1 MDGTA
6 PSATAS
12 GAAMLRAAHLLVDD
26 EPKIFRDE
34 WAVFF
39 LDERRRRMAANREAM
54 GTDITRASRS
64 TVCARSVL
72 TEAEVDA
79 FVEAGGAQYVVL
91 GAGYD
96 SFALRRGD
104 LADRL
109 TVFEVDHPSTQ
120 RAKRAALAAG
130 GVPEPA
136 HVRFVPV
143 DFEVDRLETELAKAG
158 WRRDRPSVFSWLGV
172 TMYLTDA
179 ATFATLELV
188 ASCARTTSIVFQ
200 YSVTGP
206 TVQAGDLEIRDRASQ
221 GVAAA
226 GEPWINFYEPSVL
239 VGRLFAAGYSAVE
252 DLRTAELQPRLFGA
266 RRDGL
271 WWPTTNGLAIARV

>member
-1 MDGTA
+1 MDGSA

-39 LDERRRRMAANREAM
+39 LDERRRRMAANRDAM

-64 TVCARSVL
+64 TVCARSTV
-72 TEAEVDA
+72 TEEEIDA
-79 FVEAGGAQYVVL
+79 FVAAGGAQLVVL

-104 LADRL
+104 LAADL

-120 RAKRAALAAG
+120 RAKREALAAG
-130 GVPEPA
+130 GVSEPA
-136 HVRFVPV
+136 HARFVPV
-143 DFEVDRLETELAKAG
+143 DFEVDRLEAELAKAG
-158 WRRDRPSVFSWLGV
+158 WRRDRPTFFSWLGV

-179 ATFATLELV
+179 ATFATLELA
-188 ASCARTTSIVFQ
+188 ASCAKGSAIVFQ

-206 TVQAGDLEIRDRASQ
+206 TVEAGDLEIRDRASQ
-221 GVAAA
+221 GVAAG
-226 GEPWINFYEPSVL
+226 GEPWINFYDPPVL
-239 VGRLFAAGYSAVE
+239 VGRLFAAGFAAVD
-252 DLRTAELQPRLFGA
+252 DLRSAALQPRLFGA

-271 WWPTTNGLAIARV
+271 WWPTTNGLAFARV

>member
-1 MDGTA
+1 MDGSS

-39 LDERRRRMAANREAM
+39 LDERRRVMAANRGAV

-64 TVCARSVL
+64 TVTARAAL
-72 TEAEVDA
+72 TEAELDA
-79 FVEAGGAQYVVL
+79 FVAAGGAQYVVL

-96 SFALRRGD
+96 SFALRRSD

-109 TVFEVDHPSTQ
+109 MVFEVDHPRTQ
-120 RAKRAALAAG
+120 AAKRDQLRDG
-130 GVPEPA
+130 GVGEPA
-136 HVRFVPV
+136 NVRFVPV
-143 DFEVDRLETELAKAG
+143 DFEQHDPAVELVRAG
-158 WRRDRPSVFSWLGV
+158 WRRDRPTFFSWLGV

-188 ASCARTTSIVFQ
+188 ASCPRGSAVAFQ

-206 TVQAGDLEIRDRASQ
+206 SVLASDLDIRDRASA
-221 GVAAA
+221 GVAAQ
-226 GEPWINFYEPSVL
+226 GEPWINFYEPEVL
-239 VGRLFAAGYSAVE
+239 VSRLYAAGFGVVD
-252 DLRTAELQPRLFGA
+252 DLRCAELQPRYFAG
-266 RRDGL
+266 RTDGL
-271 WWPTTNGLAIARV
+271 WWPSTNGMAIARV

>member
-1 MDGTA
+1 MDGSA

-39 LDERRRRMAANREAM
+39 LDERRRTMASNRDAM
-54 GTDITRASRS
+54 ATDITRASRS
-64 TVCARSVL
+64 TVCARAAL
-72 TEAEVDA
+72 TDHEVERFAAE
-79 FVEAGGAQYVVL
+79 GGAQYVVL

-109 TVFEVDHPSTQ
+109 TVFEVDHPATQ
-120 RAKRAALAAG
+120 AFKRERLAAG

-136 HVRFVPV
+136 HVRYVPV
-143 DFEVDRLETELAKAG
+143 DFEVDRLEVRLAEAG
-158 WRRDRPSVFSWLGV
+158 WRRDRPTFFSWLGV
-172 TMYLTDA
+172 TMYLSDA

-188 ASCARTTSIVFQ
+188 ASCAKTTAILFQ

-206 TVQAGDLEIRDRASQ
+206 TVEAGDLDIRDRASR

-226 GEPWINFYEPSVL
+226 GEPWINFYEPQVL
-239 VGRLFAAGYSAVE
+239 VGRLFAAGYAEVT
-252 DLRTAELQPRLFGA
+252 DLRTAELQPRWFA
-266 RRDGL
+266 TRRDGL
-271 WWPTTNGLAIARV
+271 WWPSTNGLALARV